1 MEDLTKHQLILL
13 TLLVSF
19 VTSIATGIITYTL
32 LQEAPVEVTQT
43 INRVVEKTIE
53 RVVPE
58 EGSKGETIKE
68 VTTVVSEEDLVL
80 DSIDKNS
87 KSIVRLKT
95 FGFDGSEI
103 FSGIG
108 IVVSETGV
116 IVVDSSS
123 FTSGNYSATFY
134 DGTSY
139 NISKSY
145 KDPNSGF
152 TFLKIGKA
160 ASDSYK
166 FYPVSFGNPNSLRL
180 GQSVIAIY
188 GRDRNTVSIG
198 RVSDIKKDEGG
209 AVVQI
214 GTDVKYIKQNLGS
227 PIVNLSGDVVGVEK
241 REDDVAFH
249 SYVPISEIQKS
260 IKTAVAELSK

>member
-32 LQEAPVEVTQT
+32 LQEAPVEITQT

-58 EGSKGETIKE
+58 EGGGGQTIKE

-95 FGFDGSEI
+95 VGFDGSEI

-108 IVVSETGV
+108 IVVSDSGV
-116 IVVDSSS
+116 IAVDSDS
-123 FTSGNYSATFY
+123 FVSGNYSATFY
-134 DGTSY
+134 DGAIY

-145 KDPNSGF
+145 KDPVSGF

-160 ASDSYK
+160 ASDTYK

-180 GQSVIAIY
+180 GQTVIAIY
-188 GRDRNTVSIG
+188 GRDRNAVSIG
-198 RVSDIKKDEGG
+198 RVSDLKKNDNG
-209 AVVQI
+209 AITQI
-214 GTDVKYIKQNLGS
+214 GTDIKFLKQNLGS
-227 PIVNLSGDVVGVEK
+227 PIVNLSGDVIGIEK
-241 REDDVAFH
+241 KEDDVFAH
-249 SYVPISEIQKS
+249 SYIPIIDLQKS
-260 IKTAVAELSK
+260 IKTAVTELSK

>member
-58 EGSKGETIKE
+58 EGNGGTIKE

-95 FGFDGSEI
+95 NGFDGAEI
-103 FSGIG
+103 FAGIG
-108 IVVSETGV
+108 VVVSESGV

-123 FTSGNYSATFY
+123 FSSGNYSVSFY
-134 DGTSY
+134 DGAVY

-160 ASDSYK
+160 ASDKYK
-166 FYPVSFGNPNSLRL
+166 FYPVSVGNPNSLRL
-180 GQSVIAIY
+180 GQTVIAIH
-188 GRDRNTVSIG
+188 GRDSNSVSIG
-198 RVSDIKKDEGG
+198 RVSDMKRTDLGT
-209 AVVQI
+209 VTQI
-214 GTDVKYIKQNLGS
+214 GTDIKFIKQNLGS
-227 PIVNLSGDVVGVEK
+227 PIVTLSGDVVGIEK
-241 REDDVAFH
+241 REDDAVVH
-249 SYVPISEIQKS
+249 SYIPINEIQQS
-260 IKTAVAELSK
+260 LKTALSELAK